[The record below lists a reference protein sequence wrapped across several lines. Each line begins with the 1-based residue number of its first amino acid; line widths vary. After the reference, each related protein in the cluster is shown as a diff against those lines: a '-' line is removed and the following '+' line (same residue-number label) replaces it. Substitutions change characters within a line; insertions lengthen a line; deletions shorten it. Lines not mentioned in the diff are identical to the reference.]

1 MKIAVC
7 DDNASDLLALKTKI
21 KQAAPADALVKIA
34 AFSCADALLTAVRD
48 SGFFDCYFLDI
59 LLKDDNGI
67 ELGKTVRR
75 LNPDA
80 SIIYITSSPEFAL
93 EAFGVQAMD
102 YLIKPVEEE
111 KLAADLKRVMR
122 IAARSGEVFALKVP
136 GGVTRVAVDQISYA
150 ENVDRC
156 VNLILKDSRRVVGST
171 SRFSFEK
178 MIADLLVNTQFIQIH
193 KSYAVNMAAIQ
204 TIEGEKVIMDDG
216 HCR

>member
-75 LNPDA
+75 LNQIGRA
-80 SIIYITSSPEFAL
+80 SCRE
-93 EAFGVQAMD
+93 
-102 YLIKPVEEE
+102 
-111 KLAADLKRVMR
+111 RV
-122 IAARSGEVFALKVP
+122 
-136 GGVTRVAVDQISYA
+136 
-150 ENVDRC
+150 
-156 VNLILKDSRRVVGST
+156 
-171 SRFSFEK
+171 
-178 MIADLLVNTQFIQIH
+178 
-193 KSYAVNMAAIQ
+193 
-204 TIEGEKVIMDDG
+204 
-216 HCR
+216 